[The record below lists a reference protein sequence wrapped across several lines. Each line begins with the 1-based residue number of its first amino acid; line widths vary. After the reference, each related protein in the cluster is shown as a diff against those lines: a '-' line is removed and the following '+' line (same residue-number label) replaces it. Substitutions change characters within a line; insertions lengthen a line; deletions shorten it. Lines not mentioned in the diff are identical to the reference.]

1 MRGWLFNM
9 EYNAR
14 QGSENRLD
22 AELSWLQR
30 MHMIEDTLAKIE
42 ARLGKTGV
50 LTKEQRAELLG
61 LLSTLKIEIEEFS
74 KTHSEQAQS
83 ITAFTQAST
92 HEATRLQRDP
102 QLLQLSLEGLSA
114 SVQGF
119 ETSHPKLVEIVNAI
133 SLMLSNSGV

>member
-1 MRGWLFNM
+1 M

-22 AELSWLQR
+22 DELSWLQR

-61 LLSTLKIEIEEFS
+61 LLSTLKIEIGEFS

-83 ITAFTQAST
+83 IHPRS
-92 HEATRLQRDP
+92 HSSATGPATPATFL
-102 QLLQLSLEGLSA
+102 GGTI
-114 SVQGF
+114 GF
-119 ETSHPKLVEIVNAI
+119 RP
-133 SLMLSNSGV
+133 GF

>member
-1 MRGWLFNM
+1 
-9 EYNAR
+9 
-14 QGSENRLD
+14 
-22 AELSWLQR
+22 

-42 ARLGKTGV
+42 ARLGKAGV

-61 LLSTLKIEIEEFS
+61 LLSTLKIEIKEFS

-102 QLLQLSLEGLSA
+102 QLLRLSLEGLSA

-119 ETSHPKLVEIVNAI
+119 ETSHPKLVDIVNAI

>member
-1 MRGWLFNM
+1 
-9 EYNAR
+9 
-14 QGSENRLD
+14 
-22 AELSWLQR
+22 
-30 MHMIEDTLAKIE
+30 MIEDTLAKIE
-42 ARLGKTGV
+42 ARLGKTDM

-61 LLSTLKIEIEEFS
+61 LLSTLKIEIGEFS

-92 HEATRLQRDP
+92 HEATRLERDP
-102 QLLQLSLEGLSA
+102 RLLRLSLEGLSA